1 MALGHYETNKVL
13 RNTAQQERALGDDGT
28 SGPRMMDQSLSAL
41 ITEYGKHVE
50 EMKQQLQLYQAQ
62 MGEMALKLEEVT
74 KENERLHA
82 ELKEPLEK
90 RLEALPFV
98 NLETDIPADE
108 DAVRT
113 LQEQLQLEKQ
123 EKDQAVERWQKLSWE
138 HDRLQQQYQEHLT
151 KTHILMTERKKQNDQ
166 LTSFQQLTRQLHVA
180 KEKIELTNQQ
190 FLKTVTE
197 QDVELEKL
205 RKQLRQAKI
214 DGQVANAKLE
224 EMMAL
229 KEKLHSQLERKEED
243 RLSAQE
249 RETASDKRLQQMQSS
264 IKQLEMR
271 LCVTAQGA
279 EQLRTEK
286 VALEEQIRE
295 LQARSASLE
304 SEKYDAVAK
313 VQDCIQLLEEA
324 NLLKSQALFEEKQK
338 EEEIKN
344 LQEEMSQLAENTAAR
359 IRKEV
364 DTAKRQC
371 NMQLS
376 RLTEEVSALQM
387 ECGEK
392 QSQIERAIREK
403 RAVEEE
409 LEKIYREHREHE
421 SDSRKLEQLHQ
432 KYLLAEAA
440 KDNLQ
445 RSLQMTQNKLRQLEM
460 NSEEEK
466 SRCQEVIC
474 KLQSTLDSEREK
486 SAFVSEQRLKLQ
498 QENEQLQNEM
508 EGLRK
513 LAVEAQQKAKI
524 KISTMEHEHAVK
536 EHGYE
541 ARLKE
546 MEDTSLK
553 SSAELRR
560 LLAAQQK
567 ATNRWKEET
576 KNLTDTTE
584 ARISKLKSELR
595 QQKLRSQELISQL
608 EIANEKVAEDETL
621 MMEYREYIDRLQR
634 RLSQAEQRAATAS
647 QQLLHESRKKGIQ
660 DQIYSLKHQ
669 TDPTESNIQ
678 NLNDSNI
685 IYLPNPDRQSRETSP
700 YSGMPMKNRPA
711 ANQGKSHHSF
721 HMESPERL
729 KRLQLGAAVQSTA
742 MGVNQ

>member
-1 MALGHYETNKVL
+1 NSEHVFQLF
-13 RNTAQQERALGDDGT
+13 
-28 SGPRMMDQSLSAL
+28 SLSAL

-62 MGEMALKLEEVT
+62 MGEMTLKLEEVT

-90 RLEALPFV
+90 QLEALPFV
-98 NLETDIPADE
+98 HLETDIPADE
-108 DAVRT
+108 GVVRT
-113 LQEQLQLEKQ
+113 LQEQLRLAKQ
-123 EKDQAVERWQKLSWE
+123 EKDQAVERWQTLSWE
-138 HDRLQQQYQEHLT
+138 HDRLQQQYQERLT
-151 KTHILMTERKKQNDQ
+151 KTHILMAERKKQNDQ
-166 LTSFQQLTRQLHVA
+166 LTSLQQLTRQLHMA

-197 QDVELEKL
+197 QDVELEQL

-214 DGQVANAKLE
+214 DGQVANSKLE

-229 KEKLHSQLERKEED
+229 KEKLQSQLERKEED
-243 RLSAQE
+243 RISAQE
-249 RETASDKRLQQMQSS
+249 RETASDKRLQQMQTS
-264 IKQLEMR
+264 IKQLEIR
-271 LCVTAQGA
+271 LCVTAQDA
-279 EQLRTEK
+279 ERLRTEK

-295 LQARSASLE
+295 LQAKSANLE
-304 SEKYDAVAK
+304 SETYDAVAK

-324 NLLKSQALFEEKQK
+324 NLEKNQALFGEKQK
-338 EEEIKN
+338 EEEIKK
-344 LQEEMSQLAENTAAR
+344 LQEEMSQLAESTAAR

-364 DTAKRQC
+364 DAAKKQC
-371 NMQLS
+371 NLQVS

-421 SDSRKLEQLHQ
+421 SDSRKLEQLHH

-440 KDNLQ
+440 KDDLQ
-445 RSLQMTQNKLRQLEM
+445 RSLQMTQNKLKQLEM

-486 SAFVSEQRLKLQ
+486 STFVSEQRLKLQ

-508 EGLRK
+508 DSLRK

-546 MEDTSLK
+546 MEDTSHK
-553 SSAELRR
+553 STTELRR
-560 LLAAQQK
+560 LLIAQQK

-576 KNLTDTTE
+576 KNLTETTE
-584 ARISKLKSELR
+584 ARISKLK
-595 QQKLRSQELISQL
+595 
-608 EIANEKVAEDETL
+608 
-621 MMEYREYIDRLQR
+621 
-634 RLSQAEQRAATAS
+634 
-647 QQLLHESRKKGIQ
+647 
-660 DQIYSLKHQ
+660 
-669 TDPTESNIQ
+669 
-678 NLNDSNI
+678 
-685 IYLPNPDRQSRETSP
+685 
-700 YSGMPMKNRPA
+700 
-711 ANQGKSHHSF
+711 
-721 HMESPERL
+721 
-729 KRLQLGAAVQSTA
+729 
-742 MGVNQ
+742 

>member
-1 MALGHYETNKVL
+1 FSIYPTHSEQVFQLL
-13 RNTAQQERALGDDGT
+13 
-28 SGPRMMDQSLSAL
+28 SLSAL
-41 ITEYGKHVE
+41 ITEYGKRVE
-50 EMKQQLQLYQAQ
+50 EMKQQLQLYQYISVVKKSL
-62 MGEMALKLEEVT
+62 LKKHLAELSSL
-74 KENERLHA
+74 NFRLHA

-90 RLEALPFV
+90 QLEALPFV
-98 NLETDIPADE
+98 HLETDIPADE
-108 DAVRT
+108 GIVRN

-123 EKDQAVERWQKLSWE
+123 EKDQAVERWQTLSRE
-138 HDRLQQQYQEHLT
+138 HDRLQQLYQEHLT
-151 KTHILMTERKKQNDQ
+151 KAHILMTERKKQNDQ
-166 LTSFQQLTRQLHVA
+166 LTGFQQLTRQLHMA

-243 RLSAQE
+243 RMSAQE

-271 LCVTAQGA
+271 LCVTVQGA
-279 EQLRTEK
+279 ERLRTEK
-286 VALEEQIRE
+286 AALEEQIRE
-295 LQARSASLE
+295 LQAKSASLE

-324 NLLKSQALFEEKQK
+324 NLLKSQALFGEKQK

-344 LQEEMSQLAENTAAR
+344 LQDEMSQLAENTAAR

-364 DTAKRQC
+364 DSAKKQC
-371 NMQLS
+371 NLQVS

-421 SDSRKLEQLHQ
+421 SESRRLEQLHQ

-440 KDNLQ
+440 KDDLQ
-445 RSLQMTQNKLRQLEM
+445 RSLQMTQNKLKQLEM

-498 QENEQLQNEM
+498 QEKEQLQNEM
-508 EGLRK
+508 DGLRK

-546 MEDTSLK
+546 MEDTSHK
-553 SSAELRR
+553 STAELRR
-560 LLAAQQK
+560 LLVAQQK

-576 KNLTDTTE
+576 KALTDTTE

-621 MMEYREYIDRLQR
+621 MTEYREHIDRLQR

-647 QQLLHESRKKGIQ
+647 QQLCLITTQNKKAV
-660 DQIYSLKHQ
+660 SLK
-669 TDPTESNIQ
+669 DLENI
-678 NLNDSNI
+678 
-685 IYLPNPDRQSRETSP
+685 
-700 YSGMPMKNRPA
+700 
-711 ANQGKSHHSF
+711 
-721 HMESPERL
+721 
-729 KRLQLGAAVQSTA
+729 
-742 MGVNQ
+742 

>member
-1 MALGHYETNKVL
+1 MALGHYETNEVL
-13 RNTAQQERALGDDGT
+13 RNTAEQERALGDDGA
-28 SGPRMMDQSLSAL
+28 SEPRVMDQRLSTL

-62 MGEMALKLEEVT
+62 MGEMTLKLEEVT

-98 NLETDIPADE
+98 HLETDIPADE
-108 DAVRT
+108 GLVRT

-123 EKDQAVERWQKLSWE
+123 EKDQAVERWQKLSQE

-151 KTHILMTERKKQNDQ
+151 KAQILMTERKKQNDQ

-205 RKQLRQAKI
+205 RRQLRQAKI

-224 EMMAL
+224 EMLAL

-243 RLSAQE
+243 RISAQE

-271 LCVTAQGA
+271 LCVTVQDA
-279 EQLRTEK
+279 ERLRTEK
-286 VALEEQIRE
+286 VALEEQISE
-295 LQARSASLE
+295 LQAKSANLE
-304 SEKYDAVAK
+304 SEKYEAVAK

-338 EEEIKN
+338 EEEIKK

-364 DTAKRQC
+364 DTAKKQC

-392 QSQIERAIREK
+392 QNQIERAIREK

-440 KDNLQ
+440 KDDLQ
-445 RSLQMTQNKLRQLEM
+445 RSLQMTQNKLKQLEI

-508 EGLRK
+508 ESLRK

-541 ARLKE
+541 ARLRE
-546 MEDTSLK
+546 MEDTSHK
-553 SSAELRR
+553 STAELRR
-560 LLAAQQK
+560 LLVAQQK

-608 EIANEKVAEDETL
+608 EIANEKVAENEW
-621 MMEYREYIDRLQR
+621 IQQR
-634 RLSQAEQRAATAS
+634 RIW
-647 QQLLHESRKKGIQ
+647 HC
-660 DQIYSLKHQ
+660 D
-669 TDPTESNIQ
+669 
-678 NLNDSNI
+678 
-685 IYLPNPDRQSRETSP
+685 DRFC
-700 YSGMPMKNRPA
+700 
-711 ANQGKSHHSF
+711 F
-721 HMESPERL
+721 HRMR
-729 KRLQLGAAVQSTA
+729 R
-742 MGVNQ
+742 